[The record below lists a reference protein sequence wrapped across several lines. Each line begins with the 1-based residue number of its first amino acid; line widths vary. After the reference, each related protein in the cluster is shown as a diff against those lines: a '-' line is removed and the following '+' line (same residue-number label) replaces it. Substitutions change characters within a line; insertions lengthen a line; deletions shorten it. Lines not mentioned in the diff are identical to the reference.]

1 MKRSMVLP
9 FLSAGRAVLR
19 GGLFCHFSRVRI
31 LAQRKHQNP
40 RKIKNATIKTVD
52 RGGKALFQPGYRPK
66 DSENFA
72 APCETIGMSAAP
84 EKQ

>member
-1 MKRSMVLP
+1 MVLP

-52 RGGKALFQPGYRPK
+52 RGVGALFRPFSASK
-66 DSENFA
+66 DSESSA
-72 APCETIGMSAAP
+72 APNAIIGMSAAP
-84 EKQ
+84 AKQ